1 MTNLII
7 VIFCV
12 QRKCRCAALHKVC
25 GLWLLSFEKSTK
37 KQKLILWQRNE
48 TQTLLI
54 IIENHYHWPFP
65 KVPPTKFPG
74 EPYLDWGSKIG
85 DEEDKKKLREIITK
99 ELKKPENRGNLEFFP
114 QYSDHYT
121 SSSGMDEDLAEA
133 IDEEFYNSYK
143 MWKDDNRHETVNQR
157 VGDHWWPPKNYQL
170 NTVQWFQIRDW
181 LGKLESH
188 LGDRAT
194 PRTIVDV
201 IRDKKLSQA
210 NKLSDSIKAAYDLD
224 H

>member
-143 MWKDDNRHETVNQR
+143 TWKDDHSKDTVNQKVIVVVFVFGNNDKISWNSGSPFCTKSWESSR
-157 VGDHWWPPKNYQL
+157 CEGNSTNNSWRHPGKETQS
-170 NTVQWFQIRDW
+170 
-181 LGKLESH
+181 GKLLE
-188 LGDRAT
+188 G
-194 PRTIVDV
+194 
-201 IRDKKLSQA
+201 Q
-210 NKLSDSIKAAYDLD
+210 N
-224 H
+224 